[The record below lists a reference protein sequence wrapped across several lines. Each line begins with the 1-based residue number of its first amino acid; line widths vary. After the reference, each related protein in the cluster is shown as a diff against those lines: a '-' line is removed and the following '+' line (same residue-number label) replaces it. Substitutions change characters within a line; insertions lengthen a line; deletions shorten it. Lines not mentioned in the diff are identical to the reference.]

1 VTDAPPS
8 AAERRR
14 VTVTFSDLTGFTAMT
29 EQLEAEDVR
38 DVMDAIFNKAAHI
51 IDRYGGRIASLL
63 GDGVMAVFGD
73 PVANED
79 DAIRAVR
86 AVIELHDAVD
96 TMSPAI
102 ERHIGRPVRM
112 HSGIETGMVVTS
124 PTAFLGAVAGLV
136 GDTVNVAARLEDL
149 SSTGEILVG
158 PNTYQLVANLVEV
171 EEHGRVELKG
181 KGSTGVCPAGS
192 PRADADG
199 AAGIAPDPVRRSS
212 A

>member
-1 VTDAPPS
+1 M
-8 AAERRR
+8 
-14 VTVTFSDLTGFTAMT
+14 TFSDLSGFTAMT

-38 DVMDAIFNKAAHI
+38 DVMDAIFDKAAHI

-73 PVANED
+73 PVAHED

-96 TMSPAI
+96 AMSPGV
-102 ERHIGRPVRM
+102 ERRIGRPVQM

-124 PTAFLGAVAGLV
+124 PTAFLGAVAGLL

-158 PNTYQLVANLVEV
+158 PNTYQLVANLVDV
-171 EEHGRVELKG
+171 EEQGRVELKG
-181 KGSTGVCPAGS
+181 KAVPVSVRRVVRMRMPIGG
-192 PRADADG
+192 
-199 AAGIAPDPVRRSS
+199 AGIAPDPVRRSS